1 MPGKICVGERL
12 YENMSWAGSNE
23 EPPVSGKDTHED
35 SEDGDSDDD
44 SDGDSDDDS
53 DDDSDESSGSHAPDK
68 AVSAPVKAG
77 SPVQSGASTDPR
89 TPSDGAAAKKAD
101 TVGPC
106 IYILPDSN

>member
-1 MPGKICVGERL
+1 MPDKICVGERL

-23 EPPVSGKDTHED
+23 EPPVSGKGTHED
-35 SEDGDSDDD
+35 SEDDD

-77 SPVQSGASTDPR
+77 SPVKSGASTGSR
-89 TPSDGAAAKKAD
+89 KPSGGAAATKAD

-106 IYILPDSN
+106 TCISPDSNGHR